1 MQGQTYFSKSEL
13 LKCNSHLNLI
23 SLSRSQA
30 IPVITYS
37 PSKFDLQFSI
47 FGSCDFQ
54 GLRHTDVHAS
64 EFFFTLKGSLIF
76 KGFQKMFQIFSLKQ
90 QIRIL
95 KEFLECL
102 ETQNSSP
109 KTAAFELCSSF
120 SRDRESSFE
129 SRLSTFEYMGG
140 ICASNSEILALLG
153 KAYKFCT
160 YYSAWSLVHGII
172 KLRILCWKCGFFSA
186 MAKTA
191 AHQRGSY
198 TLYLNIIM
206 HILHTVLHTFPRV

>member
-30 IPVITYS
+30 FPVITYS

-47 FGSCDFQ
+47 FGWLSGIEAYRC
-54 GLRHTDVHAS
+54 TCIWI
-64 EFFFTLKGSLIF
+64 FFFTLKGSLIF

-160 YYSAWSLVHGII
+160 YYSAWSLVHGIT

-191 AHQRGSY
+191 AHQGGSY
-198 TLYLNIIM
+198 TLHLNIIK

>member
-1 MQGQTYFSKSEL
+1 MDYHLIEYQILQTKT
-13 LKCNSHLNLI
+13 I
-23 SLSRSQA
+23 SSVWQIVGR
-30 IPVITYS
+30 IT
-37 PSKFDLQFSI
+37 KEI
-47 FGSCDFQ
+47 MGVK
-54 GLRHTDVHAS
+54 G
-64 EFFFTLKGSLIF
+64 LKGFLIF

-153 KAYKFCT
+153 KAYKFCP

-172 KLRILCWKCGFFSA
+172 
-186 MAKTA
+186 
-191 AHQRGSY
+191 
-198 TLYLNIIM
+198 N
-206 HILHTVLHTFPRV
+206 

>member
-1 MQGQTYFSKSEL
+1 MYMY
-13 LKCNSHLNLI
+13 LN
-23 SLSRSQA
+23 
-30 IPVITYS
+30 
-37 PSKFDLQFSI
+37 
-47 FGSCDFQ
+47 
-54 GLRHTDVHAS
+54 
-64 EFFFTLKGSLIF
+64 FFTLKGFLIF

-120 SRDRESSFE
+120 SGDRESSFE

-160 YYSAWSLVHGII
+160 YYSAWSLVHGIE
-172 KLRILCWKCGFFSA
+172 
-186 MAKTA
+186 KTENFMFEVWLLFC
-191 AHQRGSY
+191 HG
-198 TLYLNIIM
+198 
-206 HILHTVLHTFPRV
+206 

>member
-37 PSKFDLQFSI
+37 PLKFYLQFSI

-54 GLRHTDVHAS
+54 GLRHTDVHVS

-95 KEFLECL
+95 KEFLVSWNSKL
-102 ETQNSSP
+102 KPQN
-109 KTAAFELCSSF
+109 CSF
-120 SRDRESSFE
+120 RTVF
-129 SRLSTFEYMGG
+129 
-140 ICASNSEILALLG
+140 
-153 KAYKFCT
+153 KFFKRQR
-160 YYSAWSLVHGII
+160 I
-172 KLRILCWKCGFFSA
+172 KFWI
-186 MAKTA
+186 
-191 AHQRGSY
+191 
-198 TLYLNIIM
+198 
-206 HILHTVLHTFPRV
+206 